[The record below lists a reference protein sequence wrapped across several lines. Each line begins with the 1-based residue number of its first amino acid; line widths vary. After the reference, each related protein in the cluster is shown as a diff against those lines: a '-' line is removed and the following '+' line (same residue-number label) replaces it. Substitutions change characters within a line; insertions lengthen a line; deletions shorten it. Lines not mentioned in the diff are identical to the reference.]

1 MSNIVITQHQ
11 EFMAMKVILLLLLFC
26 ARAAIAA
33 DDLQLSAIQIQA
45 LGIGVAPLPSTST
58 GELAGLPAQVVIPGN
73 QLFIVSTPLPAMLEQ
88 TLAGVGDH
96 VHKGQ
101 TLARLQSPALA
112 EAQRGFLQALT
123 QEQLAKGNF
132 TRDEQLW
139 KDGIIAESRYRSAQ
153 SLYIEASAALAEK
166 KQMLIL
172 AGMSAD
178 AIARLQSGE
187 NLNSS
192 LAINSPIDGVI
203 LEKTADAGQR
213 LDSATQLFKVAKLKP
228 LGLEIQA
235 PMAAVQSIR
244 VGAEVSIPA
253 YAASGKLTA
262 IGHSLSASNQ
272 TILLRALIY
281 KGTDNLR
288 PGQHVEVSIA
298 TRSASIAQWKIP
310 NAALA
315 RVQGKSLVFVATP
328 TGFSAASVTVLS
340 EGAQDTLITGKLSG
354 TEKIAVRGVSALKAK
369 LMGIGG
375 GE

>member
-1 MSNIVITQHQ
+1 MRTALAV
-11 EFMAMKVILLLLLFC
+11 FPVILFLATNAL
-26 ARAAIAA
+26 AA
-33 DDLQLSAIQIQA
+33 DELELTPNQIQA
-45 LGIGVAPLPSTST
+45 LGISVAPLPPKST
-58 GELAGLPAQVVIPGN
+58 GELAGMPAQVVIPGN

-132 TRDEQLW
+132 SRDEQLW
-139 KDGIIAESRYRSAQ
+139 QDGIIAESRYRSAQ
-153 SLYIEASAALAEK
+153 SLNIEASAALAEK

-203 LEKTADAGQR
+203 LEKSASVGQR
-213 LDSATQLFKVAKLKP
+213 LDSATPLFKVAKLQP

-235 PMAAVQSIR
+235 PMSGVHGMK

-262 IGHSLSASNQ
+262 IGHSLSESNQ
-272 TILLRALIY
+272 TILLRALVY
-281 KGTDNLR
+281 KGTENLR
-288 PGQHVEVSIA
+288 PGQNVEVSIA
-298 TRSASIAQWKIP
+298 TRSASSAQWKIP

-315 RVQGKSLVFVATP
+315 RVQGKSLVFVATQK
-328 TGFSAASVTVLS
+328 GFGAASVTVLS
-340 EGAQDTLITGKLSG
+340 EGAQDTLITGKFSG

>member
-1 MSNIVITQHQ
+1 MRATLAAVSL
-11 EFMAMKVILLLLLFC
+11 ILVF
-26 ARAAIAA
+26 APNVHAA
-33 DDLQLSAIQIQA
+33 DELELSAKQIQA
-45 LGIGVAPLPSTST
+45 LGIGVAPLPPKST

-112 EAQRGFLQALT
+112 EAQRGFLQAYT
-123 QEQLAKGNF
+123 QAHLAKGNLS
-132 TRDEQLW
+132 RDEQLW
-139 KDGIIAESRYRSAQ
+139 QDGIIAESRYRSAQ
-153 SLYIEASAALAEK
+153 SSNIEASAALAEK

-172 AGMSAD
+172 AGMSTD
-178 AIARLQSGE
+178 AIVRLQSGE

-203 LEKTADAGQR
+203 LEKTASAGQR
-213 LDSATQLFKVAKLKP
+213 LDSATPLFKVAKLLP

-235 PMAAVQSIR
+235 PMAGVQSLKE
-244 VGAEVSIPA
+244 GAEVSIPA

-262 IGHSLSASNQ
+262 IGHSLSESNQ

-281 KGTDNLR
+281 KGTENLR
-288 PGQHVEVSIA
+288 PGQNVEVSIA
-298 TRSASIAQWKIP
+298 TRSASTAQWKIP

-315 RVQGKSLVFVATP
+315 RVQGKSLVFVATAK
-328 TGFSAASVTVLS
+328 GFSAASVTVLS
-340 EGAQDTLITGKLSG
+340 EGAQDTLITGKFSG